1 MPFFVDNFSWMAAN
15 TILAFVPVVL
25 VVLLRQKMSR
35 SLHLIVFFFWLLF
48 LPNTIYL
55 ITDLQHVGAQLLQSP
70 VGEQI
75 ILIFQYVTL
84 AVLGV
89 VTYVYSLEPVSTVL
103 RKMRLREINKD
114 YLYIVL
120 NYIVASGVV
129 LGKVQRTHSWYIFTE
144 PLRVIADIIATITR
158 TDLLIWIFLIGTI
171 INVLFFLFRKY
182 FPPLRNTKKSRVRK

>member
-1 MPFFVDNFSWMAAN
+1 MPFFVENFSWMAMN

-25 VVLLRQKMSR
+25 VVVLRQKMSR
-35 SLHLIVFFFWLLF
+35 SLHLVVFFFWLLF

-70 VGEQI
+70 MGEQI

-89 VTYVYSLEPVSTVL
+89 VTYVYSLEPISKVL
-103 RKMRLREINKD
+103 KKMRLREINKD
-114 YLYIVL
+114 YLYILL

-144 PLRVIADIIATITR
+144 PLRVMTDIVATITR
-158 TDLLIWIFLIGTI
+158 PDLLVWIFLIGTI
-171 INVLFFLFRKY
+171 TNVLFFLFRKY
-182 FPPLRNTKKSRVRK
+182 FPPLRNTQKKRKRK